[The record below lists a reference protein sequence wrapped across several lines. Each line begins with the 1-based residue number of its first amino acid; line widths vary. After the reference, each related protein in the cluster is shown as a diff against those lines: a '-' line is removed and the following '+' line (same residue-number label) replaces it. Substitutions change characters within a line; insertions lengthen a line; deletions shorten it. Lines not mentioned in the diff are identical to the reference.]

1 MTQTSFDFE
10 AAPAQR
16 VMGPEPVAPRR
27 ERGKRAYLSGL
38 AAEDIALRGYA
49 ARGARLL
56 TRRWRGTGGEI
67 DLVLRD
73 GETYVFCEVKKAATF
88 DLALDRVRPGQV
100 QRIFNTASEYLGH
113 TPEGQLAPVR
123 FDLALIDVTGALR
136 ILENPFGDF

>member
-10 AAPAQR
+10 ACPGYHG
-16 VMGPEPVAPRR
+16 VTPKPVAPLR
-27 ERGKRAYLSGL
+27 ERGQRAHLSGL

-49 ARGARLL
+49 ARGAQVL

-73 GETYVFCEVKKAATF
+73 AETYVFCEVKKAATF
-88 DLALDRVRPGQV
+88 DLALERVRPGQV
-100 QRIFNTASEYLGH
+100 QRIFNAASEYLGQ

-123 FDLALIDVTGALR
+123 FDLALVDATGDLR